1 MVGCKAAKPGRYRLR
16 SLDDDSAPKW
26 VATINIY
33 GIALPEQQPVDLG
46 VQNFQFEED
55 IVDRAYK
62 QDIPSVI
69 KRLERLRDAFATLDA
84 KTDWTRLRIEP
95 LLEHATSLDR
105 LIHGK
110 QFARETTRLRR
121 GVAMFHADLVYF
133 RENLQGLKKVLESER
148 KAAPRRE

>member
-1 MVGCKAAKPGRYRLR
+1 VAGLR
-16 SLDDDSAPKW
+16 GTLDRR
-26 VATINIY
+26 ATRVY
-33 GIALPEQQPVDLG
+33 GIALLEQQPVDLR
-46 VQNFQFEED
+46 VQNFQSEED
-55 IVDRAYK
+55 SMDRAYK

-69 KRLERLRDAFATLDA
+69 KRLEGLRDAFAALDS

-95 LLEHATSLDR
+95 LLEHAKSLDR
-105 LIHGK
+105 LIHTR

-133 RENLQGLKKVLESER
+133 RGNLQGLKKVLESER

>member
-1 MVGCKAAKPGRYRLR
+1 MQLSHVTAFWLRLAGNIL
-16 SLDDDSAPKW
+16 LDLFLYVHMFCS
-26 VATINIY
+26 
-33 GIALPEQQPVDLG
+33 PV
-46 VQNFQFEED
+46 VQSEED
-55 IVDRAYK
+55 IMDRAYK

-69 KRLERLRDAFATLDA
+69 KRLEGLRDAFATLDS

-95 LLEHATSLDR
+95 LLEHAKSLDR
-105 LIHGK
+105 LIHAR
-110 QFARETTRLRR
+110 QFTRETTRLRR

>member
-1 MVGCKAAKPGRYRLR
+1 
-16 SLDDDSAPKW
+16 
-26 VATINIY
+26 
-33 GIALPEQQPVDLG
+33 LG

-69 KRLERLRDAFATLDA
+69 KRLERLRGAFATLDA